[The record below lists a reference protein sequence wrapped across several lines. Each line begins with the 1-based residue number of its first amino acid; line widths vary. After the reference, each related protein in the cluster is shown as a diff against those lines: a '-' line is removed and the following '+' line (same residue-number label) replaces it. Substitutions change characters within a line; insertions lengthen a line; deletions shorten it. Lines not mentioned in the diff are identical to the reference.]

1 MKNKIL
7 LTALI
12 CVLITAMPLA
22 AQKSK
27 IFESAKNLKDVTT
40 IYISPSLLKLGLS
53 TAAMKESMGPVSEYV
68 KSLKGLEVIN
78 TSLKQSADSLKSVT
92 ESVVKATLEQL
103 MEVNDDGSLIN
114 IYGTLDKGDDTT
126 LILEIDDCGEYSV
139 IYLRGDIDVEGLLK
153 AYAK

>member
-1 MKNKIL
+1 
-7 LTALI
+7 
-12 CVLITAMPLA
+12 
-22 AQKSK
+22 
-27 IFESAKNLKDVTT
+27 
-40 IYISPSLLKLGLS
+40 
-53 TAAMKESMGPVSEYV
+53 
-68 KSLKGLEVIN
+68 
-78 TSLKQSADSLKSVT
+78 
-92 ESVVKATLEQL
+92 